1 MALMRLKVLVRKEW
15 AELFRI
21 KMVLYGCLFMP
32 LFMGGFAGYMV
43 WQGRELPPE
52 AQAALFNAAL
62 LYFLILPV
70 MIPVTLGVYSVVGE
84 KEQGTLEPLLAT
96 PLSDLELFLGKSL
109 VAVVPGLFLTWGV
122 FGLFLLASFF
132 MIPGGIPSGVLTLPW
147 LLSIFALSPLLALFA
162 ALVAMI
168 ISSRST
174 DSRAAYQ
181 FAGLAVVPTL
191 IPLIVYSARLTAV
204 DLRFV
209 AIEGGIL
216 LGVNAALLF
225 LGIKLFQREEI
236 LTRWK

>member
-1 MALMRLKVLVRKEW
+1 MRLRVLIIKEW
-15 AELFRI
+15 FELFRI
-21 KMVLYGCLFMP
+21 KMVVYSCLFMP
-32 LFMGGFAGYMV
+32 LFMGGLAGYMV
-43 WQGRELPPE
+43 WQGRALPPE
-52 AQAALFNAAL
+52 AQGALFNAAL

-96 PLSDLELFLGKSL
+96 PLSDLELFLGKSI
-109 VAVVPGLFLTWGV
+109 VAVVPALLLTWAV
-122 FGLFLLASFF
+122 FGLFLLAASRI
-132 MIPGGIPSGVLTLPW
+132 IPGGIPEGVLGLPW
-147 LLSIFALSPLLALFA
+147 LLSVFVLSPLMALFA

-181 FAGLAVVPTL
+181 FASLAAVPSL

-204 DLRFV
+204 DLKFV
-209 AIEGGIL
+209 GIEGG
-216 LGVNAALLF
+216 ALLALNTALLI
-225 LGIKLFQREEI
+225 LGIRLFQREEI

>member
-1 MALMRLKVLVRKEW
+1 MRLRVLIVKEW
-15 AELFRI
+15 FELFRI
-21 KMVLYGCLFMP
+21 KMVVFGCLFMP
-32 LFMGGFAGYMV
+32 LFMGGLAGYMV
-43 WQGRELPPE
+43 WQGRALPPE
-52 AQAALFNAAL
+52 AQGALFNAAL

-96 PLSDLELFLGKSL
+96 PLSDLELFLGKSI
-109 VAVVPGLFLTWGV
+109 VAVVPALLLTWAV
-122 FGLFLLASFF
+122 FGLFLLAASRI
-132 MIPGGIPSGVLTLPW
+132 IPGGIPEGVLGLPW
-147 LLSIFALSPLLALFA
+147 LLSVFALSPLMALFA

-181 FAGLAVVPTL
+181 FAGLAAVPSL

-204 DLRFV
+204 DLKFV
-209 AIEGGIL
+209 GIEGG
-216 LGVNAALLF
+216 ALLALNTALLI
-225 LGIKLFQREEI
+225 LGIRLFQREEI

>member
-1 MALMRLKVLVRKEW
+1 MRLKVLILKEW
-15 AELFRI
+15 SELFRI

-43 WQGRELPPE
+43 WQGRSLPPE
-52 AQAALFNAAL
+52 GQGALFNAAL

-96 PLSDLELFLGKSL
+96 PLSDLELFLGKSI
-109 VAVVPGLFLTWGV
+109 VAVVPAVFLTWAV
-122 FGLFLLASFF
+122 FGLFLLAASR
-132 MIPGGIPSGVLTLPW
+132 MIPGGIPEGVLGLPW
-147 LLSIFALSPLLALFA
+147 LLSIYALSPLMAQFA

-181 FAGLAVVPTL
+181 FAGLAVVPSL

-204 DLRFV
+204 DLKFV
-209 AIEGGIL
+209 GIEGGAL
-216 LGVNAALLF
+216 LIVNAVLLF
-225 LGIKLFQREEI
+225 LGIKLFRREEI

>member
-1 MALMRLKVLVRKEW
+1 MRLKVLVRKEW

-43 WQGRELPPE
+43 WQSRGLPPE

-109 VAVVPGLFLTWGV
+109 VAVIPALFLTWGV
-122 FGLFLLASFF
+122 FGLFLLAASF
-132 MIPGGIPSGVLTLPW
+132 MIPGGIPAGVLTLPW
-147 LLSIFALSPLLALFA
+147 LLSIFVLSPLLALFA

-168 ISSRST
+168 ISSRSS

-204 DLRFV
+204 DLKFV
-209 AIEGGIL
+209 AIEGGL
-216 LGVNAALLF
+216 LVGVNAALLF

>member
-1 MALMRLKVLVRKEW
+1 MRLKVLILKEW
-15 AELFRI
+15 AELFKI
-21 KMVLYGCLFMP
+21 KMVLFGCTFMP

-43 WQGRELPPE
+43 WQGRDLPPE

-96 PLSDLELFLGKSL
+96 PLSDLELFLGKSI
-109 VAVVPGLFLTWGV
+109 VAVIPALFLTWAV
-122 FGLFLLASFF
+122 FGLFLLAASL
-132 MIPGGIPSGVLTLPW
+132 MIPGGIPEGVLRLPW
-147 LLSIFALSPLLALFA
+147 LLSIFVLSPFMALFS

-181 FAGLAVVPTL
+181 FAGLAVVPSL
-191 IPLIVYSARLTAV
+191 IPLLVYSVRLTAV
-204 DLRFV
+204 DLKFV
-209 AIEGGIL
+209 GIEGGIL
-216 LGVNAALLF
+216 LVLDMALLL
-225 LGIKLFQREEI
+225 LGIKVFQREEI